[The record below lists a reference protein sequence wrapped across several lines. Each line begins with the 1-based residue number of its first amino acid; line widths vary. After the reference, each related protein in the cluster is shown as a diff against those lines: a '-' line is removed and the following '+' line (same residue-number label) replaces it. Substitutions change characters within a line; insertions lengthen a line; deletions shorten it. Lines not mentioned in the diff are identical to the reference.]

1 MQTTIDI
8 HQVREIVASFVGEG
22 PSALQEDTDIG
33 RTAVRS
39 SVLLHRMYARLAEA
53 GLKVPAG
60 RRPRT
65 FGELIAMTYEAAPAP
80 SAGPRAPAPSAGT
93 AAAVAVGIDM
103 EDVANLPAAADYRT
117 DPFYTQ
123 NFSPAEIAYCVLQAD
138 PRRSFAGRF
147 CAKEAVVKADNG
159 YRDVPFNR
167 LEIETDSAGR
177 PGFGDFALSISHT
190 DDKVVAVAVR
200 ITPPTG
206 IVRT

>member
-1 MQTTIDI
+1 MQTVIDI
-8 HQVREIVASFVGEG
+8 HQVRQIVASFVGEE
-22 PSALQEDTDIG
+22 PSALRQDTDIG

-53 GLKVPAG
+53 GLKVPAW

-65 FGELIAMTYEAAPAP
+65 FGELTAIIDKAAPDPA
-80 SAGPRAPAPSAGT
+80 AELPAPTSSADPP
-93 AAAVAVGIDM
+93 AAVTVGIDM
-103 EDVANLPAAADYRT
+103 EDVANLPAAADYRN

-177 PGFGDFALSISHT
+177 PGFEDFALSISHT

-200 ITPPTG
+200 ITPPAG
-206 IVRT
+206 SVRT